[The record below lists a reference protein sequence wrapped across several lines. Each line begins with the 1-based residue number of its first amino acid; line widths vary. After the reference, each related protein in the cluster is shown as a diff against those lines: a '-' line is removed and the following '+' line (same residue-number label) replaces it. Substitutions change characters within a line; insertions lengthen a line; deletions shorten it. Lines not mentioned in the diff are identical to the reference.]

1 MNDEIFIISE
11 TNLRRIKRYVIA
23 SGPWRDTICS
33 YNVHTWSTVS
43 FILFLSHF
51 SFKTNFIRHTTKY
64 LQQKTVFNPSFSSQ
78 FPAWVILF
86 IYENDGA
93 IPFLYPICTRYENGL
108 LCYFMNSPSIFCMGN
123 GNGCKSHV
131 TLSFKNSYI
140 YIIKMGS
147 TRITHS

>member
-1 MNDEIFIISE
+1 MSSRPGPGVTQFVVIIFILEARFPFFYSKAISHSKP
-11 TNLRRIKRYVIA
+11 I
-23 SGPWRDTICS
+23 S
-33 YNVHTWSTVS
+33 YGT
-43 FILFLSHF
+43 
-51 SFKTNFIRHTTKY
+51 
-64 LQQKTVFNPSFSSQ
+64 QQNIYYKKTVFNPSFSSQ
-78 FPAWVILF
+78 FTAWVILF

-108 LCYFMNSPSIFCMGN
+108 LCYFMNSPYIFCMGN

-140 YIIKMGS
+140 YIIKVGS